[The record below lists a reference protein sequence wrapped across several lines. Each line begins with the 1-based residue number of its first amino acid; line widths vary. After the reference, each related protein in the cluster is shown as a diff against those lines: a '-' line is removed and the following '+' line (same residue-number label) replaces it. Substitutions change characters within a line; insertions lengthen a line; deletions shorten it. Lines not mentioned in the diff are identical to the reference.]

1 MNARPD
7 LGNLHVA
14 NLHSGEL
21 RGGEL
26 RSGELRS
33 GDLRGGEL
41 RGDLPTVVDLLGDP
55 LAAADGVVDG
65 VVDGGLSAD
74 LSADLNTGR
83 AQPTTRPGPL
93 QRRATSAPIYYRLPD
108 TPEGHHIKEYASGL
122 RQLVRFVG
130 VEEQVVKYSLS

>member
-7 LGNLHVA
+7 TA
-14 NLHSGEL
+14 
-21 RGGEL
+21 
-26 RSGELRS
+26 
-33 GDLRGGEL
+33 
-41 RGDLPTVVDLLGDP
+41 T
-55 LAAADGVVDG
+55 
-65 VVDGGLSAD
+65 LSALAELSE
-74 LSADLNTGR
+74 LSAESSTD
-83 AQPTTRPGPL
+83 APEISIPPSDRPGPI

>member
-7 LGNLHVA
+7 TA
-14 NLHSGEL
+14 
-21 RGGEL
+21 
-26 RSGELRS
+26 
-33 GDLRGGEL
+33 
-41 RGDLPTVVDLLGDP
+41 T
-55 LAAADGVVDG
+55 
-65 VVDGGLSAD
+65 LSALTELSD
-74 LSADLNTGR
+74 LSAEPSDMT
-83 AQPTTRPGPL
+83 ARPGPI

>member
-7 LGNLHVA
+7 TA
-14 NLHSGEL
+14 
-21 RGGEL
+21 
-26 RSGELRS
+26 
-33 GDLRGGEL
+33 
-41 RGDLPTVVDLLGDP
+41 T
-55 LAAADGVVDG
+55 
-65 VVDGGLSAD
+65 LSALNE
-74 LSADLNTGR
+74 LSELSELSLESSSEAPSELAR
-83 AQPTTRPGPL
+83 LAERPGPL